1 MLSAYKLIIGIVVS
15 FLVTLVLMK
24 FLPLGSVLVG
34 KDRGREF
41 AVGSEVN
48 KGKPTGVGVYFIPV
62 FLLVSFFCA
71 GHDTGL
77 GIVYIFILAEML
89 TGILDDRSKNA
100 WNPYIKGA
108 LDFILAAGGA
118 FFSYRYL
125 GNTVHIGLIK
135 EYTTVIHPAVYI
147 VLAVIL
153 YIVSINATN
162 ATDGVDGLSGS
173 LAIIS
178 VLTGLCASAIIGT
191 VDIEIIIISVVFVVT
206 ILAYLIFNRY
216 PSKVLMGDAG
226 SRAIGFFLAF
236 YFMLIKLP
244 FLYLVACLPFICDGG
259 ISILKITVGRLTNKK
274 ILPFRNILTPYHDH
288 LKKNKGQDVPMVNKT
303 ITTFAF
309 ALNAVYLLA
318 VLLIYR

>member
-1 MLSAYKLIIGIVVS
+1 MLSAYKLIIGIAVS
-15 FLVTLVLMK
+15 FLVTLILMK
-24 FLPLGSVLVG
+24 LLPLGSILVG

-48 KGKPTGVGVYFIPV
+48 KGKPTGVGIYFVPV
-62 FLLVSFFCA
+62 FLLAAFFCT
-71 GHDTGL
+71 GHQIAL
-77 GIVYIFILAEML
+77 GIIFAFIFAEMI

-100 WNPYIKGA
+100 WNPYVKGA

-118 FFSYRYL
+118 FFTYRYV
-125 GNTVHIGLIK
+125 GSTVNIGIIK
-135 EYTTVIHPAVYI
+135 EYTHEIHPAVYI

-191 VDIEIIIISVVFVVT
+191 VNINIIIISVCFVAAVS
-206 ILAYLIFNRY
+206 AYLLFNKY

-236 YFMLIKLP
+236 YFMLVKLP
-244 FLYLVACLPFICDGG
+244 FLYLIACLPFICDGG
-259 ISILKITVGRLTNKK
+259 ISILKITVGRLTKKK

-288 LKKNKGQDVPMVNKT
+288 LKKNKGMDVPMVNKT

-309 ALNAVYLLA
+309 ALNAAYLLII
-318 VLLIYR
+318 LLIYR